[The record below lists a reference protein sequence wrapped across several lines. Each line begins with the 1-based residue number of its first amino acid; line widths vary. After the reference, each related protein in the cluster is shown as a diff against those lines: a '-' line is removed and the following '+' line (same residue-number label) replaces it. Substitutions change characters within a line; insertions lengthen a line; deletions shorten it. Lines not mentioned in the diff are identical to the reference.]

1 MTSWEYKIITTEKSF
16 WSGEDK
22 SDIEQLLAD
31 LGRDDWELVSVVPL
45 SQMGGGTTTSLQFFF
60 KRKRF

>member
-1 MTSWEYKIITTEKSF
+1 MSSWEYKIITTEKAF
-16 WSGEDK
+16 WSGKDK
-22 SDIEQLLAD
+22 SNTEQLMAD

-45 SQMGGGTTTSLQFFF
+45 MSGGSTTGLQFFF

>member
-16 WSGEDK
+16 WSGKDK
-22 SDIEQLLAD
+22 SNTEQLLAN
-31 LGRDDWELVSVVPL
+31 LGMDEWELASSVPL
-45 SQMGGGTTTSLQFFF
+45 MSGGSTTSVQFFF